1 MGAELVG
8 SGSMTGCL
16 AGEPERRNN
25 DPRGTAGHESHFSTA
40 HLMTNLRR
48 RTVSS
53 GFVTAASQCIQFVL
67 TLGSTMILA
76 RLLEPQDFGLVAMVT
91 TIVAFLRVFRE
102 AGLSTA
108 TVQREGITHAQVSNL
123 FWINFGLSSVVS
135 LVLIMLA
142 PVVAWFYREPRLV
155 SITFALG
162 GTFLLTGSTVQ
173 HMALLNRQMRF
184 KVIALIQV
192 GSLMAGVVVGIGMA
206 MLKFGYWSL
215 VGFQLAIP
223 FTTLVLAWSASRWRP
238 QLPAPGSGTR
248 PLISF
253 GVNLAAGG
261 FLWSLARGADCLLIG
276 RYYGADP
283 VGLYSRAGALLMRP
297 LEQSMSPIEA
307 VFVPTLSRL
316 QEQPDR
322 YRRAFLIIHEGI
334 AMAGFLFGGIL
345 LALAHPLTLI
355 VLGAKWE
362 KVAVIFAAFTV
373 SALFYPLTTATSWLF
388 SSQGRGKDW
397 LSASSILSVLTL
409 CTFLAGM
416 PFGPA
421 GVAIAFS
428 VSGVFILL
436 PIMYYIAGR
445 TGPVTT
451 RNLWAG
457 FLRQLPVWGIACG
470 STVAIKNFIA
480 GLSPL
485 AECLIFG
492 PMGLVVGIVFIGAYT
507 PSRTVAINVLSTIR
521 EARRNRRTY

>member
-1 MGAELVG
+1 
-8 SGSMTGCL
+8 
-16 AGEPERRNN
+16 
-25 DPRGTAGHESHFSTA
+25 
-40 HLMTNLRR
+40 
-48 RTVSS
+48 
-53 GFVTAASQCIQFVL
+53 
-67 TLGSTMILA
+67 
-76 RLLEPQDFGLVAMVT
+76 
-91 TIVAFLRVFRE
+91 
-102 AGLSTA
+102 
-108 TVQREGITHAQVSNL
+108 
-123 FWINFGLSSVVS
+123 
-135 LVLIMLA
+135 
-142 PVVAWFYREPRLV
+142 
-155 SITFALG
+155 
-162 GTFLLTGSTVQ
+162 
-173 HMALLNRQMRF
+173 
-184 KVIALIQV
+184 
-192 GSLMAGVVVGIGMA
+192 
-206 MLKFGYWSL
+206 
-215 VGFQLAIP
+215 
-223 FTTLVLAWSASRWRP
+223 
-238 QLPAPGSGTR
+238 
-248 PLISF
+248 
-253 GVNLAAGG
+253 
-261 FLWSLARGADCLLIG
+261 
-276 RYYGADP
+276 
-283 VGLYSRAGALLMRP
+283 
-297 LEQSMSPIEA
+297 MSPIEA

-436 PIMYYIAGR
+436 RIMYCIAGR
-445 TGPVTT
+445 AGPVTT

-492 PMGLVVGIVFIGAYT
+492 PMGLVVGIVFIGAYA